1 VFKRSTNLQSKLKE
15 GVFILLRNPENIN
28 TFVET

>member
-1 VFKRSTNLQSKLKE
+1 MYTNLQSKLK
-15 GVFILLRNPENIN
+15 VNAFILLRNTENIN